1 MAPTRS
7 RAGEAASSSTK
18 LWLIVVGVVVALV
31 ALWTLWPAKA
41 PPPLATDPAVRET
54 IDALFTAFTSRRVE
68 LLDDCEER
76 LKKHHEAGR
85 LSDPSRDYLE
95 KLAAQAR
102 AGNWESS
109 ARQLYAYI
117 NAP

>member
-1 MAPTRS
+1 MAPSRS
-7 RAGEAASSSTK
+7 RANEASSPATK
-18 LWLIVVGVVVALV
+18 RWLILGGIAVALV
-31 ALWTLWPAKA
+31 ALWMLWPTKA

-68 LLDDCEER
+68 LLDDCDQR

-85 LSDPSRDYLE
+85 LSDPSRDYLA